1 MCCSHLGICVYKS
14 GTRLALCHPCA
25 IKNVQHILPLRE
37 EFITATLNMYT
48 KEVMQFTKVLHSEL
62 VL

>member
-1 MCCSHLGICVYKS
+1 M
-14 GTRLALCHPCA
+14 
-25 IKNVQHILPLRE
+25 PLRE